1 MVTRVAET
9 QERARGAKTDMLPR
23 NYAPSLGLRGFIR
36 RHYVFEADLPDDY
49 ILEDKLLS
57 EFPFIR
63 ILVKGE
69 WTAEISPGNWTSSGR
84 AVFFGPNARP
94 LNVRCQ
100 GSFKVVGFAV
110 RPSGWKGLF
119 PCPANEVA
127 DQMLPLSDL
136 IGSAADDMLQ
146 GVINASDDHAAIEAI
161 ENVMLAVHEQ
171 RGRPNGDP
179 AMRLFEDIAQFDS
192 MTPVQVAAERLGIS
206 VRQLERRCLTTF
218 GHLPKTILR
227 RSRFLD
233 MATALRGFSDPD
245 QELLAALRYFDQS
258 HRTSEFKHFIG
269 LPPGA
274 FEKAPTP
281 LLTAGLKLR
290 AEGLT

>member
-1 MVTRVAET
+1 
-9 QERARGAKTDMLPR
+9 MLPR
-23 NYAPSLGLRGFIR
+23 HYMPSLGLRPFIR
-36 RHYVFEADLPDDY
+36 RHYVFEGDLPDDY

-63 ILVKGE
+63 ILLKGE
-69 WTAEISPGNWTSSGR
+69 WSAETSPGNWTSSGR
-84 AVFFGPNARP
+84 AVFFGPNGWP
-94 LNVRCQ
+94 LNVRCR
-100 GSFKVVGFAV
+100 GAFKVVGVAV

-119 PCPANEVA
+119 DCPANEVA
-127 DQMLPLSDL
+127 DRMLPLSDL
-136 IGSAADDMLQ
+136 IGPAAEDILEGVMNAPDDI
-146 GVINASDDHAAIEAI
+146 GAIKVIE
-161 ENVMLAVHEQ
+161 EVMLSLHER
-171 RGRPNGDP
+171 RGRPTGDS

-192 MTPVQVAAERLGIS
+192 TMPVHIAAERLGLS
-206 VRQLERRCLTTF
+206 VRQLERRCLATF

-258 HRTSEFKHFIG
+258 HRTNEFKHFIG

-274 FEKAPTP
+274 FERSPTP

-290 AEGLT
+290 AEGLA

>member
-1 MVTRVAET
+1 
-9 QERARGAKTDMLPR
+9 MLPR

-49 ILEDKLLS
+49 VLEDKLLS

-69 WTAEISPGNWTSSGR
+69 WTAETSPGNWTSSGR
-84 AVFFGPNARP
+84 AVFFGPNGRP
-94 LNVRCQ
+94 LNVRCR
-100 GSFKVVGFAV
+100 GAFKVVGFAV
-110 RPSGWKGLF
+110 RPSGWKGMF
-119 PCPANEVA
+119 SRPAHEVA

-136 IGSAADDMLQ
+136 IGSAANDMLE
-146 GVINASDDHAAIEAI
+146 GVINAPDDLIAIKAMED
-161 ENVMLAVHEQ
+161 VMLSIHEH
-171 RGRPNGDP
+171 RGRPHGDS
-179 AMRLFEDIAQFDS
+179 AMRLFEDITQFDS
-192 MTPVQVAAERLGIS
+192 TTPVHVAAEQLGIS
-206 VRQLERRCLTTF
+206 VRQLERRCLATF
-218 GHLPKTILR
+218 GHLPKTIMR

-245 QELLAALRYFDQS
+245 QEILAALRYFDQS
-258 HRTSEFKHFIG
+258 HRTNEFKHFIG

-290 AEGLT
+290 AEGLS